1 MDNGLPRSK
10 GESPHLRR
18 RFALGDCRI
27 RRDTHIYSFRIFS
40 VLQAVLTAM
49 ITWQSAGQT
58 LGRYCVDDG
67 GHARLP
73 RPALSL
79 GEGRGK
85 QHKADGAD
93 AGRDPPG
100 QSPVTEIEEE

>member
-1 MDNGLPRSK
+1 MDNGTPRSK

-49 ITWQSAGQT
+49 INWQSAGQIGIVLRVGDT
-58 LGRYCVDDG
+58 LACP
-67 GHARLP
+67 APRLT
-73 RPALSL
+73 SV
-79 GEGRGK
+79 RGVGNSIK
-85 QHKADGAD
+85 RTAQT
-93 AGRDPPG
+93 PG
-100 QSPVTEIEEE
+100 VIRQDRVPSQR